1 MDNEATSGLLI
12 LVIEFGRDGVRAAFL
27 ASIPGT
33 VRADTVRADTV
44 RADTVRADTVR
55 ADTVRDARRD
65 GPEPPRPNW
74 DSLTKRERIV
84 AHLIGQALTNQ
95 QIASRIRVS
104 PHTVNYHL
112 RQIYRKLGINSRVEL
127 ARLVA
132 VTPLTGSA
140 PRPSSSS

>member
-1 MDNEATSGLLI
+1 MTAGPPKSTRFGVRSSAIVTRMDNEATSGLLI
-12 LVIEFGRDGVRAAFL
+12 LVIEFGRDGVRA
-27 ASIPGT
+27 T
-33 VRADTVRADTV
+33 VLTAGRT
-44 RADTVRADTVR
+44 
-55 ADTVRDARRD
+55 ARCD
-65 GPEPPRPNW
+65 EPPRPNW

-84 AHLIGQALTNQ
+84 ARLIGQALTNQ

-140 PRPSSSS
+140 PRPSSSA

>member
-12 LVIEFGRDGVRAAFL
+12 LVIEFGRDGVRATVL
-27 ASIPGT
+27 AT
-33 VRADTVRADTV
+33 VPDAVRTVP
-44 RADTVRADTVR
+44 
-55 ADTVRDARRD
+55 RDE
-65 GPEPPRPNW
+65 PEPPRPNW

-84 AHLIGQALTNQ
+84 ARLIGQALTNQ

-140 PRPSSSS
+140 PRPSSSA